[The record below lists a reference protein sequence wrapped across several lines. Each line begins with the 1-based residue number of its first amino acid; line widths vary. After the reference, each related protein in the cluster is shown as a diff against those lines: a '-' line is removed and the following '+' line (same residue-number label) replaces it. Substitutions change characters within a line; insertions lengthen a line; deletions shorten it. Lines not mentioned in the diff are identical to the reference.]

1 MIVGN
6 QPTLSSLPLRWLR
19 KIQSLWVK
27 TKVAPASPA
36 SELGLKPGV
45 PVCYVL
51 PSRSLSDLLVLQEL
65 CERHGLPMP
74 EANKVSVDKAGSA
87 FYIYLHKVGLLQVD
101 RESGKEPPSPLSK
114 LIEMAEKNPNL
125 EVQLVPVGVFWG
137 RNPGREERSIMRLL
151 FFDAEHAG
159 ILQKLFIVFAQGR
172 SNFVNFGAPISLR
185 NLVDEKAGVEDT
197 AKKLRRVLRVHF
209 RRQRNTVLGPSLPS
223 RDSVAAIL
231 LQSKAIRD
239 VIEDEAKKRKVPAL
253 KVQAIARR
261 YIMEIACE
269 QSYAIVRLS
278 DLFFSWLWNRLF
290 NGVVIKHAER
300 LRTIDQ
306 THEIVYLPAHRSHLD
321 YLLLVYSI
329 YQLGLTPPHTAAG
342 INLNFWPVGGFL
354 RRAGA
359 FYIRRT
365 FNGNRLYTVVFNEYV
380 HYLLTRGY
388 SLKFYTEGGRS
399 RTGRLLPA
407 KTGML
412 SMVVHSYLRSSERPI
427 AIVPIYVGYD
437 KVIEVRTYQHELR
450 GAKKRTESAGQ
461 LIKARRVLKTN
472 FGKAY
477 ISIAEPIYLSDYL
490 NKKHPGW
497 DSESIASGAKPSWMS
512 PVVESLA
519 NEVLTAI
526 NGAAIVSPVALL
538 ALILLSTP
546 TKAMAEEEL
555 LYMMEKFTSSM
566 RAAPYSRDIV
576 LPEGSSRDQLAEAMN
591 VAKVQRFQHPGGDV
605 IFVEEQDSVLLNY
618 YRNNILHLLAIPSL
632 IAAFFEYN
640 DRMKEATLVSAV
652 EQFYPLLKQEFFLRW
667 SDEAM
672 GRTVTA
678 IVGTMVDEGLL
689 VRSGPDELSRPVV
702 TSRDL
707 TTLLVLGRCLGQQLE
722 RYAIAFSIL
731 AKRAEAGIPIRTED
745 YAEQVTL
752 MAQRIAILSGLVDA
766 EYYDKKMLL
775 NLVDQ
780 LIELGYLEQVDTGIL
795 RASSRVASLANNAV
809 LMLSSDIR
817 ESIHRMTVVAP
828 KKH

>member
-1 MIVGN
+1 MGN
-6 QPTLSSLPLRWLR
+6 QSSISAIPLWWLR
-19 KIQSLWVK
+19 KLQSLWVK
-27 TKVAPASPA
+27 SKVAPSSPA
-36 SELGLKPGV
+36 KELDLKAGV

-51 PSRSLSDLLVLQEL
+51 PSRSLSDLLVLQDL
-65 CERHGLPMP
+65 CQQHGLPMP
-74 EANKVSVDKAGSA
+74 EINHGELTKPGSA
-87 FYIYLHKVGLLQVD
+87 SYIYLNKVGLLQVD
-101 RESGKEPPSPLSK
+101 RESGKEPPSPLAK
-114 LIEMAEKNPNL
+114 LVKKAEENPSL

-185 NLVDEKAGVEDT
+185 ALVDEKAGVAET

-231 LQSKAIRD
+231 LQSKALKE
-239 VIEDEAKKRKVPAL
+239 VIEDEARKRKVPAT

-269 QSYAIVRLS
+269 QSYAIIRLS
-278 DLFFSWLWNRLF
+278 DLFFAWLWNRLF
-290 NGVVIKHAER
+290 NGVDIRHAER
-300 LRTIDQ
+300 LRSIEQ
-306 THEIVYLPAHRSHLD
+306 THELVYLPAHRSHLD
-321 YLLLVYSI
+321 YLLLTYSL
-329 YQLGLTPPHTAAG
+329 YQQGLTPPHTAAG

-412 SMVVHSYLRSSERPI
+412 AMIVHSYLRNSERPI

-437 KVIEVRTYQHELR
+437 KVFEVRTYQHELR

-477 ISIAEPIYLSDYL
+477 IGIAEPIYLTDYL
-490 NKKHPGW
+490 NNKHPGW
-497 DSESIASGAKPSWMS
+497 ENEAVNSNVKPTWMP
-512 PVVESLA
+512 PVVEELA
-519 NEVLTAI
+519 KDVLTSI
-526 NGAAIVSPVALL
+526 NAAAIVSPVSLL

-546 TKAMAEEEL
+546 TKAMAEEDL
-555 LYMMEKFTSSM
+555 LYMMEKFTASM

-576 LPEGSSRDQLAEAMN
+576 LPEGRARDQLASAMG

-605 IFVEEQDSVLLNY
+605 IFVEEQDAVLLNY
-618 YRNNILHLLAIPSL
+618 YRNNVLHLLAIPSL
-632 IAAFFEYN
+632 VAAFFAYN
-640 DRMKEATLVSAV
+640 DKMREATLVSAV

-667 SDEAM
+667 SDESIE
-672 GRTVTA
+672 RTVTT
-678 IVGTMVDEGLL
+678 IVATMVDQGLL
-689 VRSGPDELSRPVV
+689 VRSGDGELSRPAV

-722 RYAIAFSIL
+722 RYAIALAIL
-731 AKRAEAGIPIRTED
+731 AKRAEVGLPIKADEYT
-745 YAEQVTL
+745 EQVTL

-766 EYYDKKMLL
+766 EFYDKKMLL

-780 LIELGYLEQVDTGIL
+780 LVDLGYLGQVAEGVL
-795 RASSRVASLANNAV
+795 QASAKVSDLASKAV

-817 ESIHRMTVVAP
+817 DSIHRMTVVAP
-828 KKH
+828 KIS